1 MLSLKHITKKY
12 EIGTFKQTALDD
24 LSLDFRE
31 KEFVCILGPSGSGK
45 TTLLN
50 IVGGLD
56 RYDSGKIFIN
66 GKSTENFTD
75 KQWDSYRNHAIG
87 FVFQNYNLITHI
99 SVLEN
104 VEIGMTLS
112 GLSPQERKD
121 RAIEVLTRVGLIDHI
136 HKKPNL
142 LSGGQMQ
149 RVAIARALANDPDI
163 ILADEPTGAI
173 DSETSR
179 QIMTLI
185 KEISKDKLV
194 IMVTHDEAIAKA
206 YANRIISLKDG
217 RVINDTMAFTDTLDD
232 EGTLKFKQTSMR
244 FKQALKL
251 SFNNLKTK
259 VFRTFTTAFA
269 GSIGI
274 IGIALVLALANGLNS
289 EIDRLETSTLAQF
302 PIQIDEIAFNLEA
315 AQQAGPPGTNNEDE
329 GFDAFPDIDY
339 IIPYERSLS
348 PVQTFNVITD
358 EYISYVNDLDP
369 ALYNDIGITR
379 RVNMILFSESASD
392 IVFRLNPGAIN
403 FEPTINNED
412 FFDESYDLLEGSAPT
427 NETELLVVVDE
438 FNRLNINLI
447 SELGFD
453 TNTETIAYD
462 DFIGKTFKVFYLDEF
477 YSENESTNLFEP
489 TRESGYRDLYESSAG
504 ITLTITGIARV
515 KEDAP
520 TSFLGSG
527 LKYHQDLEELYIN
540 DAQNSTFGTAQLN
553 SDTDIITG
561 TMLTNQVKSNLLKTY
576 GVDSTPSQI
585 RIYPVDFEA
594 KNAITDYLD
603 DYNDSVSEDDQ
614 IVYTDLASIITTLTS
629 DIIDGVSYVLIA
641 FSAISLFVSSI
652 MIGIITYVSVL
663 ERTKEIGILRS
674 LGARKKD
681 ISRVFNAETTII
693 GFAAGTI
700 GVIAAFLLT
709 FPINIIIESLID
721 DISGLASLRFDH
733 ALVLII
739 ISVILTFISGLIPAR
754 IASKKDPVV
763 ALRVD

>member
-1 MLSLKHITKKY
+1 MLSLKNITKKY
-12 EIGTFKQTALDD
+12 EVGTFKQTALND

-56 RYDSGKIFIN
+56 RYDGGSIYIN
-66 GKSTENFTD
+66 GKSTEKFTD
-75 KQWDSYRNHAIG
+75 KEWDSYRNHAIG

-112 GLSPQERKD
+112 GLTPQERRN
-121 RAIEVLTRVGLIDHI
+121 RALEVLERVGLIDHI
-136 HKKPNL
+136 NKKPNL

-194 IMVTHDEAIAKA
+194 IMVTHDEVIAKA
-206 YANRIISLKDG
+206 YANRIVSLKDG
-217 RVINDTMAFTDTLDD
+217 RVINDTNPFKDTLKD
-232 EGTLKFKQTSMR
+232 EGFLKFKQTSMS

-259 VFRTFTTAFA
+259 LFRTFTTAFA

-274 IGIALVLALANGLNS
+274 IGIALVLALANGLNT
-289 EIDRLETSTLAQF
+289 EIDSLETSTLAQF
-302 PIQIDEIAFNLEA
+302 PIQIDEVAFDLEA
-315 AQQAGPPGTNNEDE
+315 AQQAGPPGTNNENE
-329 GFDAFPDIDY
+329 GFEAFPDIDY
-339 IIPYERSLS
+339 VIPYEESLS
-348 PVQTFNVITD
+348 PVQTFNNITD
-358 EYISYVNDLDP
+358 EYIDYINQMDP
-369 ALYNDIGITR
+369 SLYYEIGISR
-379 RVNMILFSESASD
+379 RVNMILFSESTSD
-392 IVFRLNPGAIN
+392 IVFRLNPGAVG
-403 FEPTINNED
+403 FSPTLNSDD
-412 FFDESYDLLEGSAPT
+412 FFNDTYDLLAGTAPSGA
-427 NETELLVVVDE
+427 TELLLVVDE

-447 SELGFD
+447 NELGFD
-453 TNTETIAYD
+453 INAETIAYE

-477 YSENESTNLFEP
+477 YSESDTPGIFEP
-489 TRESGYRDLYESSAG
+489 TREADYRSLYESSSG

-515 KEDAP
+515 DQDAP

-527 LKYHQDLEELYIN
+527 LKYHQDLEDMYITN
-540 DAQNSTFGTAQLN
+540 AKSSVFGNAQLN
-553 SDTDIITG
+553 SDTDVITG
-561 TMLTNQVKSNLLKTY
+561 TMLTPQVKNNLLRSY

-594 KNAITDYLD
+594 KTGITDYLD
-603 DYNDSVSEDDQ
+603 DYNAGVDEDDQ

-641 FSAISLFVSSI
+641 FSAISLIVSSI

-693 GFAAGTI
+693 GFFAGGI

-709 FPINIIIESLID
+709 FPINAIIENLID
-721 DISGLASLRFDH
+721 DITGLASLRLDH
-733 ALVLII
+733 AIILVV
-739 ISVILTFISGLIPAR
+739 ISIALTFISGLIPAR
-754 IASKKDPVV
+754 IASRKDPVA

>member
-1 MLSLKHITKKY
+1 MLSLKNITKKY
-12 EIGTFKQTALDD
+12 EVGTFKQTALDQLD
-24 LSLDFRE
+24 LDFRE

-56 RYDSGKIFIN
+56 RYDEGKIYIN

-75 KQWDSYRNHAIG
+75 REWDSYRNHAIG
-87 FVFQNYNLITHI
+87 FVFQSYNLITHI

-112 GLSPQERKD
+112 GLSPQERKE
-121 RAIEVLTRVGLIDHI
+121 RALEVLERVGLIDHI
-136 HKKPNL
+136 NKKPNL

-206 YANRIISLKDG
+206 YANRIVSLRDG
-217 RVINDTMAFTDTLDD
+217 RVIDDTNPYKDPLKD
-232 EGTLKFKQTSMR
+232 EGFLKFKQTSMR

-259 VFRTFTTAFA
+259 LFRTLTTAFA

-274 IGIALVLALANGLNS
+274 IGIALVLSLANGLNT

-302 PIQIDEIAFNLEA
+302 PIQIDEIAFDLEA
-315 AQQAGPPGTNNEDE
+315 AQQAGPPGTNNEND
-329 GFDAFPDIDY
+329 GFEAFPDIDY
-339 IIPYERSLS
+339 VIPYERSIS
-348 PVQTFNVITD
+348 PVQTINNITD
-358 EYISYVNDLDP
+358 DYIDYVKDLDP
-369 ALYNDIGITR
+369 ALYNEIGISR

-392 IVFRLNPGAIN
+392 IVFRVNPGAIG
-403 FEPTINNED
+403 FEPTLNNDDYFNET
-412 FFDESYDLLEGSAPT
+412 YDILAGSLPT
-427 NETELLVVVDE
+427 NETELLLVVDE

-447 SELGFD
+447 NELGFD
-453 TNTETIAYD
+453 INQETIAYD

-477 YSENESTNLFEP
+477 YSESDTPGLFEP
-489 TRESGYRDLYESSAG
+489 TRESDYRTLYESSSG

-515 KEDAP
+515 DEESP

-527 LKYHQDLEELYIN
+527 LKYHQDLELMFIEN
-540 DAQNSTFGTAQLN
+540 AQSSVFGNAQLS

-561 TMLTNQVKSNLLKTY
+561 TTLTPQVKNGLLRSY
-576 GVDSTPSQI
+576 GVIDTPSQI

-603 DYNDSVSEDDQ
+603 AYNESADEADQ
-614 IVYTDLASIITTLTS
+614 ITYTDLASIITTLTS

-693 GFAAGTI
+693 GFFAGTI
-700 GVIAAFLLT
+700 GVILAFLLT
-709 FPINIIIESLID
+709 FPINAIIENLVD
-721 DISGLASLRFDH
+721 DISGLASLRLDH
-733 ALVLII
+733 ALILVLISI
-739 ISVILTFISGLIPAR
+739 FLTFISGLIPAR
-754 IASKKDPVV
+754 IASKKDPVI